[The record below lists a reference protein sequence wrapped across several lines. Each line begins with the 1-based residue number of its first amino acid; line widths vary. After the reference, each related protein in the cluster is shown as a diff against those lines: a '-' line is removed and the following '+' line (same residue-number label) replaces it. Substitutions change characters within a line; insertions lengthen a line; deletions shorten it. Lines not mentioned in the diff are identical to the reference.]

1 MTTPPN
7 PPAPAAP
14 PAPPA
19 PPAPSGPGNS
29 GQPQTIA
36 ELDEKIDA
44 VIDTLRGLMGTAHG
58 QAQQRTEDRLERGS
72 SVEDTVRA
80 ELARLQAERE
90 RKAAEQGRDDTI
102 KSHAAQLAEVKAKLS
117 ETPPE
122 TPVRL
127 ITRIL
132 WGSPARKAA
141 K

>member
-1 MTTPPN
+1 MTTPTP
-7 PPAPAAP
+7 PAAP
-14 PAPPA
+14 APPAAPPA

-44 VIDTLRGLMGTAHG
+44 VIETLRGLMGAAHG
-58 QAQQRTEDRLERGS
+58 QAQQHTADRLDRGS

-90 RKAAEQGRDDTI
+90 RKAKEQGLDDTV
-102 KSHAAQLAEVKAKLS
+102 KSHAQQLAEVKAKLS

-122 TPVRL
+122 TPVRWL
-127 ITRIL
+127 TRVV
-132 WGSPARKAA
+132 WGNPAKAA